1 MTGPGEKL
9 REFMKKFI
17 GPKSQQAFRQ
27 VEGSITNPGSVTG
40 VKRKKKN
47 IIPFDEAVQM
57 YENKPKQELSVEDA
71 KAISNFSNQ
80 IGNKSLAEQVYDKK
94 KEKGKRKKEKKRL
107 DINITED

>member
-1 MTGPGEKL
+1 MTGPGDKL
-9 REFMKKFI
+9 REFMSRFI

-27 VEGSITNPGSVTG
+27 VQGSITNPGSVRG

-47 IIPFDEAVQM
+47 VIPFDEAVQM

-80 IGNKSLAEQVYDKK
+80 VGNKSLAEQTYDKQK
-94 KEKGKRKKEKKRL
+94 KKKKKKKKPL
-107 DINITED
+107 NVNITEVD